1 MAVMENRLPPMNGER
16 NQLEQIRYH
25 RATCAYPL
33 FSSFIFFIVVLDLLC
48 GRSNNSMPDYPMT
61 DVVTNIILFV
71 VSFLMIVISFLNCY
85 REIKKNAKVVPLEAE
100 QPAPMV

>member
-1 MAVMENRLPPMNGER
+1 ML
-16 NQLEQIRYH
+16 
-25 RATCAYPL
+25 
-33 FSSFIFFIVVLDLLC
+33 LDLLC
-48 GRSNNSMPDYPMT
+48 GRSDNSMPDYPMA
-61 DVVTNIILFV
+61 DLVTNIILFV